1 MTKAPSNLQDLRRR
15 IYRKAKSDK
24 SHRFWGLFVHITKV
38 EDPRRGLPCCQKEW
52 RRHPASMARSL
63 RTSNKL
69 GGPTF
74 SRQYGKTW
82 KQAGTSP
89 CEPAGGYSEREWQI
103 PNASDSLYTRTRGA
117 RGTEAHPEAIFEA
130 DFCPNSYGFRP
141 RRSPQPRTGGSQ
153 TQCDAAHVNHYRC

>member
-24 SHRFWGLFVHITKV
+24 SHRFWGLFVIS
-38 EDPRRGLPCCQKEW
+38 RRARPSKRLTVLPKGMEA
-52 RRHPASMARSL
+52 HPASMARSL

-74 SRQYGKTW
+74 SRRYGKTW

-89 CEPAGGYSEREWQI
+89 CRTGGWIFRKGMANSERF
-103 PNASDSLYTRTRGA
+103 DSLYTRPRGA
-117 RGTEAHPEAIFEA
+117 RGTEAHPRSHFRG
-130 DFCPNSYGFRP
+130 GFLSELLRIQTP
-141 RRSPQPRTGGSQ
+141 TVTTPRTGGSQ
-153 TQCDAAHVNHYRC
+153 TQCDAAYVNHYRC